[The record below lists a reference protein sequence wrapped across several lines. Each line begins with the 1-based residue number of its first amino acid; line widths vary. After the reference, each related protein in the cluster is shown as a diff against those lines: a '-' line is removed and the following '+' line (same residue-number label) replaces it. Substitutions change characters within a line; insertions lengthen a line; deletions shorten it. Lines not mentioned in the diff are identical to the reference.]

1 MKQRKLWMLAMI
13 MILFTMACGNGDR
26 KEQSAQAEKL
36 LENAQ
41 KAKEY
46 EKLLQLADSLEKTGE
61 LTAEKAYYWLGYAS
75 DRLNK
80 ISNTFSNITSRI

>member
-36 LENAQ
+36 LENTQ

-46 EKLLQLADSLEKTGE
+46 EKLA
-61 LTAEKAYYWLGYAS
+61 
-75 DRLNK
+75 
-80 ISNTFSNITSRI
+80 

>member
-26 KEQSAQAEKL
+26 KEQSAKAEKL

-46 EKLLQLADSLEKTGE
+46 EKLLQLAD
-61 LTAEKAYYWLGYAS
+61 
-75 DRLNK
+75 
-80 ISNTFSNITSRI
+80 IP